1 MDQLVV
7 VGHHIL
13 RHEHTVFVVLAGHFV
28 IVPDLVGIG
37 ARFERLLANLV
48 GRAVFQVNVAAVGHV
63 TLLGLGGIGGIDHLD
78 VSIVLFPSFFGIER
92 STGRPEGVEELL
104 HGIHVVCFHQVFAV
118 VAFRLGTARTEAA
131 DVLAEGVDIVDVSC
145 KSVDDSGRSNILKV
159 HLTTWIVTLEENLVG
174 SHEVVA
180 PIAHF
185 HYQIIVARR
194 QVLNINGI
202 QKDIHRSNIQSLD
215 EVEVIHLS

>member
-1 MDQLVV
+1 M
-7 VGHHIL
+7 
-13 RHEHTVFVVLAGHFV
+13 FVVLAGHFV

-118 VAFRLGTARTEAA
+118 VAF
-131 DVLAEGVDIVDVSC
+131 VD
-145 KSVDDSGRSNILKV
+145 
-159 HLTTWIVTLEENLVG
+159 
-174 SHEVVA
+174 
-180 PIAHF
+180 
-185 HYQIIVARR
+185 
-194 QVLNINGI
+194 
-202 QKDIHRSNIQSLD
+202 
-215 EVEVIHLS
+215 

>member
-1 MDQLVV
+1 M
-7 VGHHIL
+7 
-13 RHEHTVFVVLAGHFV
+13 
-28 IVPDLVGIG
+28 
-37 ARFERLLANLV
+37 
-48 GRAVFQVNVAAVGHV
+48 
-63 TLLGLGGIGGIDHLD
+63 
-78 VSIVLFPSFFGIER
+78 R
-92 STGRPEGVEELL
+92 SW
-104 HGIHVVCFHQVFAV
+104 
-118 VAFRLGTARTEAA
+118 TEAA
-131 DVLAEGVDIVDVSC
+131 DVFAEGVDIVDVSC